1 MDRKQREAAR
11 AKKNYFKKKEEAAR
25 TKALV
30 EFLKREAP
38 ALLAK
43 FGEEYRKGRAEESV
57 TRTNPPAIPN
67 VNIPNETQW
76 LEDDTQWM
84 DDLPDLGPD
93 LPELDS
99 SLP

>member
-11 AKKNYFKKKEEAAR
+11 AKRNYFKKKEEAAR
-25 TKALV
+25 TKALD

-38 ALLAK
+38 ELLAK
-43 FGEEYRKGRAEESV
+43 
-57 TRTNPPAIPN
+57 
-67 VNIPNETQW
+67 
-76 LEDDTQWM
+76 DDTQWM
-84 DDLPDLGPD
+84 DDLPDLGPY